1 MKEDIL
7 NTLRQQDTALRDAIR
22 MEEQQLPQMPVGLN
36 ERVMRKSLTP
46 SPSPKGEGSGH
57 PVVRR
62 LWTWGAAAACVA
74 GVMMILLSPQKETTE
89 QKVAAQVEQVK
100 KAEKPKKE
108 VTPQPKVPQK
118 VEPKKE
124 QNVPAKRKVKLRQPY
139 INERHLVA
147 QQAAPVEEVVGEMA
161 AKPKAELAQ
170 ATMLSAKPETLT
182 DNDIPITRPEN
193 YHYTPEEIALM
204 KRQANEAYL
213 KWVEL
218 ELEIAKYNQEQTAQK

>member
-7 NTLRQQDTALRDAIR
+7 NALRQQDNALRDAIR
-22 MEEQQLPQMPVGLN
+22 MEEQELPQMPADLN
-36 ERVMRKSLTP
+36 ARVMRKKTLLRP
-46 SPSPKGEGSGH
+46 LPVREGNGH

-62 LWTWGAAAACVA
+62 LLPWLAAACVA
-74 GVMMILLSPQKETTE
+74 GVMMILLLPQKDTTD
-89 QKVAAQVEQVK
+89 QKVAAKVEQVK

-108 VTPQPKVPQK
+108 APSQPKVPQK

-124 QNVPAKRKVKLRQPY
+124 QSVPAKRKVKLRQPS

-170 ATMLSAKPETLT
+170 GAMPSAKNETLT
-182 DNDIPITRPEN
+182 DSDIPITRPEN
-193 YHYTPEEIALM
+193 YHYTAEEIALM
-204 KRQANEAYL
+204 KRRANEAYL

-218 ELEIAKYNQEQTAQK
+218 ELEIAKYNQEQTVQK